1 MKYSLT
7 PKTPD
12 LNIGDAINRWQHD
25 AAQGGRRHALGEFA
39 LEFQTIPTLL
49 AVDILDG
56 RVALDHQPTLD
67 AGVDETIV
75 FWDGPVGEP
84 LEYLHDWKTLAFNI
98 NGPKLDWIQA
108 MLTNEDMMK
117 ARIHIRM
124 MPQERRPDC
133 PRLEVPIESYREA
146 VKVNLFRINGQ
157 LVRDLPNDSALFMP
171 DGDGWALDNVDRAD
185 DKHIDPEIVE
195 REIKEKTPELPEAE

>member
-1 MKYSLT
+1 MKYILK
-7 PKTPD
+7 PKTEGASASMT
-12 LNIGDAINRWQHD
+12 IGRLQLDAM
-25 AAQGGRRHALGEFA
+25 QGGRRQALGEFA
-39 LEFQTIPTLL
+39 LEFQDIPALL
-49 AVDILDG
+49 ALDILDG
-56 RVALDHQPTLD
+56 RALYAHDSND
-67 AGVDETIV
+67 VDCVE
-75 FWDGPVGEP
+75 WDGPVGEP

-133 PRLEVPIESYREA
+133 PRLEVPIENYREA

-171 DGDGWALDNVDRAD
+171 DGDGWHLDNVDRAD
-185 DKHIDPEIVE
+185 DRHLDPEIAE